1 MFAGNDDQGRWT
13 TLYETHG
20 GGEGAR
26 AERDGAPVVR
36 VHMSNVMNTPA
47 EVIEAE
53 YPIRVECQRL
63 RRGSGGKGAHRG
75 GEGLYREYRVLAEEL
90 SLTSMFERAVIPP
103 YGLHGGEPG
112 ARFRVRV
119 VPASGEAYGLPGKAN
134 VPLGRGDL
142 VCAATRPPGA
152 PATEWYPSAP
162 DARWCWHST
171 CVPATSSA
179 RNAVHR
185 TAPTATPRRYVVRAG
200 SAVCRTGR
208 PTSYATPG

>member
-1 MFAGNDDQGRWT
+1 MVHRHGEVVGGNHETSQRVADAIFKALEPAVPERLSAGGPTTSGLLLFAGNDDQGRWT

-75 GEGLYREYRVLAEEL
+75 GEGLVREYRVLAEEL

-103 YGLHGGEPG
+103 YGLQGGEAG

-119 VPASGEAYGLPGKAN
+119 VPASGAPYILPGKAN
-134 VPLGRGDL
+134 VRLARGDL
-142 VCAATRPPGA
+142 VIVESCGGGGYGTPPDGA
-152 PATEWYPSAP
+152 PGRTDTE
-162 DARWCWHST
+162 
-171 CVPATSSA
+171 
-179 RNAVHR
+179 
-185 TAPTATPRRYVVRAG
+185 
-200 SAVCRTGR
+200 
-208 PTSYATPG
+208 